1 VVSVETYHGITIF
14 NAVNCSIINNT
25 LVDMAIGGLV
35 PWMNITGSGNLIRN
49 NISSSMNTI
58 EGTADHNLVI
68 LRSKYGNYF
77 ADPDNQDYHL
87 KAGSPAIDAGIDTDA
102 PVIDLDNNERP
113 QYAVTDVGAYEYY
126 EGPDT
131 SAPATPVLLAA
142 KNVGPS
148 GFTLTWSASTDNVH
162 VYGYDVYLD
171 GELDTSVNSTM
182 VIFTNLADSTSYTLT
197 VIAKDA
203 SNNLSAES
211 TPLQVTTL
219 SLSTGVT
226 GDRLNDGSALV
237 YPNPVNEGE
246 YLSTS

>member
-1 VVSVETYHGITIF
+1 
-14 NAVNCSIINNT
+14 
-25 LVDMAIGGLV
+25 M
-35 PWMNITGSGNLIRN
+35 
-49 NISSSMNTI
+49 
-58 EGTADHNLVI
+58 
-68 LRSKYGNYF
+68 
-77 ADPDNQDYHL
+77 
-87 KAGSPAIDAGIDTDA
+87 
-102 PVIDLDNNERP
+102 
-113 QYAVTDVGAYEYY
+113 TDVGAYEYY

-171 GELDTSVNSTM
+171 GELDTSVNSTT

-203 SNNLSAES
+203 SDNLSAES
-211 TPLQVTTL
+211 NPLQVTTL

-226 GDRLNDGSALV
+226 GDRSNEGSVLV
-237 YPNPVNEGE
+237 YPNPVNDGE
-246 YLSTS
+246 FTIRLDKWENHLLTVEVVDETGKIILSQPVQANNSNLTISRRFRRGLYIIRIIDGQKSVSQKLIVE